1 MKKMKKNRLAVWA
14 LTQEG
19 LKRAFIIVNSLEGV
33 DGYGPKHRTDKGS
46 SFKGFHHFKA
56 QVRKVFHDYEG
67 HIFIMATGIVVRIIA
82 PLLQDKIHDPA
93 VVVIDEKA
101 QYVISLLSGH
111 LGGANDLA
119 QKVAHIFGAVPVI
132 TTATDVHGVKAFDTA
147 AVEKDLCIENPD
159 SIKALNLALLEKKKI
174 YLIDPMKIIS
184 SSYESVP
191 FIEIFEDLLQVTTP
205 TLPSPSK
212 GEGLP
217 ARNALATPGIAR
229 LSRGG
234 RACEAGGG
242 GGEKAP
248 AVYVGDQLITPRAGF
263 LVMRPASLVAGIG
276 CNRGTDIKE
285 LKEGLETVF
294 EKFKLSIKSLR
305 NLATIE
311 LKKDEKGL
319 IKLGEALNIPIHYFS
334 SKELG
339 SVKGI
344 ENPSQ
349 MVKKY
354 TGTEGVC
361 EAATLLSAGAE
372 RLLIP
377 KQILKNMTLAVA
389 RVSSTL

>member
-1 MKKMKKNRLAVWA
+1 MKQPTRNPKKSKLAVWA
-14 LTQEG
+14 LTPEG
-19 LKRAFIIVNSLEGV
+19 MKKASIIVDSFKGI
-33 DGYGPKHRTDKGS
+33 DGYGPEHRIDENS
-46 SFKGFHHFKA
+46 FFKGFHHLKTH
-56 QVRKVFHDYEG
+56 VHKIFHDYEG

-82 PLLQDKIHDPA
+82 PLLRNKVHDPA
-93 VVVIDEKA
+93 VVVLDEKA
-101 QYVISLLSGH
+101 QHVISLLSGH

-119 QKVAHIFGAVPVI
+119 QKVAKILGATPVI

-147 AVEKDLCIENPD
+147 AVEKDLWIENPD
-159 SIKALNLALLEKKKI
+159 SIKSLNSALLEKRKI

-184 SSYESVP
+184 PFYENIP
-191 FIEIFEDLLQVTTP
+191 FVEIFEDVLLIR
-205 TLPSPSK
+205 
-212 GEGLP
+212 GNIE
-217 ARNALATPGIAR
+217 RNPI
-229 LSRGG
+229 
-234 RACEAGGG
+234 
-242 GGEKAP
+242 
-248 AVYVGDQLITPRAGF
+248 VYVGDQLVTPHAGL
-263 LVMRPASLVAGIG
+263 LVMRPASLVTGIG
-276 CNRGTDIKE
+276 CNRGTDFEE

-294 EKFKLSIKSLR
+294 GKFKLSMKSLR

-311 LKKDEKGL
+311 LKKDEEG
-319 IKLGEALNIPIHYFS
+319 ITKLGETLNIPIHYFS

-339 SVKGI
+339 SVKGL

-361 EAATLLSAGAE
+361 EAAVLLSAGAE

>member
-1 MKKMKKNRLAVWA
+1 MDKLVCPCKETYMKQPTRNRARFAVWA
-14 LTQEG
+14 LTTEG
-19 LKRAFIIVNSLEGV
+19 LKKAFVIVDSLKDA
-33 DGYGPKHRTDKGS
+33 DGYGPERRINGDS
-46 SFKGFHHFKA
+46 PFKGFQHFQA
-56 QVRKVFHDYEG
+56 RVHKVFHDYEG
-67 HIFIMATGIVVRIIA
+67 HIFIMATGIVVRVIA

-119 QKVAHIFGAVPVI
+119 QKVAKILGATPVI

-159 SIKALNLALLEKKKI
+159 SIKVLNLALLENKKI
-174 YLIDPMKIIS
+174 YLIDPMKVIS
-184 SSYESVP
+184 PFYENIP
-191 FIEIFEDLLQVTTP
+191 FIEIFEDV
-205 TLPSPSK
+205 LP
-212 GEGLP
+212 
-217 ARNALATPGIAR
+217 I
-229 LSRGG
+229 RGNI
-234 RACEAGGG
+234 
-242 GGEKAP
+242 EKDP
-248 AVYVGDQLITPRAGF
+248 AVYVGDQLATPRAGF

-276 CNRGTDIKE
+276 CNRGTDFQE
-285 LKEGLETVF
+285 LKDGLETVF
-294 EKFKLSIKSLR
+294 EKFKLSMKSLR

-311 LKKDEKGL
+311 LKKDEEGL
-319 IKLGEALNIPIHYFS
+319 IKLGETLNIPIHYFS
-334 SKELG
+334 SKEL
-339 SVKGI
+339 SSIKGL

-361 EAATLLSAGAE
+361 EAAVLLSAAAE

-377 KQILKNMTLAVA
+377 KQILKNMTVAVA

>member
-1 MKKMKKNRLAVWA
+1 MKKTKKSRLAVWA

-33 DGYGPKHRTDKGS
+33 DGYGPQHRIDED
-46 SFKGFHHFKA
+46 SFLKGFHHFKTH
-56 QVRKVFHDYEG
+56 VRKVFHDYEG
-67 HIFIMATGIVVRIIA
+67 HIFIMATGIVVRVIA
-82 PLLQDKIHDPA
+82 PLLRDKVRDPA
-93 VVVIDEKA
+93 VVVLDERA
-101 QYVISLLSGH
+101 QHVISLLSGH

-147 AVEKDLCIENPD
+147 AVEKDLCIENQD
-159 SIKALNLALLEKKKI
+159 SIKALNSALLEKKKI

-184 SSYESVP
+184 SFYESIP
-191 FIEIFEDLLQVTTP
+191 FIEIFEDLLQV
-205 TLPSPSK
+205 K
-212 GEGLP
+212 G
-217 ARNALATPGIAR
+217 NI
-229 LSRGG
+229 
-234 RACEAGGG
+234 
-242 GGEKAP
+242 EKAP
-248 AVYVGDQLITPRAGF
+248 AVYVGDQLVTPRAGF

-276 CNRGTDIKE
+276 CNRGTDFEE

-305 NLATIE
+305 NLSTIE
-311 LKKDEKGL
+311 LKKNEESL
-319 IKLGEALNIPIHYFS
+319 TKLGEILNIPIDYFS

-361 EAATLLSAGAE
+361 ETAALLSAGTG

>member
-1 MKKMKKNRLAVWA
+1 MKKTKKSRLAVWA

-19 LKRAFIIVNSLEGV
+19 LKKAFIIVNSLEGV
-33 DGYGPKHRTDKGS
+33 DGYGPEHRTDKDS

-56 QVRKVFHDYEG
+56 HVRKVFHDYEG
-67 HIFIMATGIVVRIIA
+67 HIFIMATGIVVRVIA
-82 PLLQDKIHDPA
+82 PLLRDKVRDPA
-93 VVVIDEKA
+93 VVVLDERA
-101 QYVISLLSGH
+101 QHVISLLSGH

-147 AVEKDLCIENPD
+147 AVEKDLCIENQD
-159 SIKALNLALLEKKKI
+159 SIKALNSALLEKKKI

-184 SSYESVP
+184 SFYESIP
-191 FIEIFEDLLQVTTP
+191 FIEIFEDLLQV
-205 TLPSPSK
+205 K
-212 GEGLP
+212 G
-217 ARNALATPGIAR
+217 NI
-229 LSRGG
+229 
-234 RACEAGGG
+234 
-242 GGEKAP
+242 EKAP
-248 AVYVGDQLITPRAGF
+248 AVYVGDQLVTPRAGF

-276 CNRGTDIKE
+276 CNRGTDFEE

-305 NLATIE
+305 NLSTIE
-311 LKKDEKGL
+311 LKKNEESL
-319 IKLGEALNIPIHYFS
+319 TKLGEILNIPIDYFS

-361 EAATLLSAGAE
+361 ETAALLSAGTG

>member
-1 MKKMKKNRLAVWA
+1 MKKFAVWA
-14 LTQEG
+14 LTAEG
-19 LKRAFIIVNSLEGV
+19 LKKASIIVDSLKDA
-33 DGYGPKHRTDKGS
+33 DGYGPERLIDGES
-46 SFKGFHHFKA
+46 SFKSFQRFKSR
-56 QVRKVFHDYEG
+56 VRRIFHDYKG
-67 HIFIMATGIVVRIIA
+67 HIFIMAAGIVVRVIA
-82 PLLQDKIHDPA
+82 PLLRDKVRDPA
-93 VVVIDEKA
+93 VVVLDEKA
-101 QYVISLLSGH
+101 QHVISLLSGH

-119 QKVAHIFGAVPVI
+119 QKVAHILGATPVI

-147 AVEKDLCIENPD
+147 AVEKDLCIENPN
-159 SIKALNLALLEKKKI
+159 SIKALNSALLEKRKI

-184 SSYESVP
+184 PSYESIP
-191 FIEIFEDLLQVTTP
+191 FIEILEDF
-205 TLPSPSK
+205 
-212 GEGLP
+212 P
-217 ARNALATPGIAR
+217 AI
-229 LSRGG
+229 RGNI
-234 RACEAGGG
+234 
-242 GGEKAP
+242 EKDP
-248 AVYVGDQLITPRAGF
+248 AVYVGDQLVTPRAGF
-263 LVMRPASLVAGIG
+263 LVMRPTSLVAGIG
-276 CNRGTDIKE
+276 CNRGTDFEE

-294 EKFKLSIKSLR
+294 EKFKLSMKSLR

-339 SVKGI
+339 CAKGI